1 MAQKLLIVESPA
13 KAKTIEKFLG
23 KDFKVVSSYGHIRD
37 LVKEGMGI
45 NLKKNYEPTYQVPA
59 DKAEVVKQLQ
69 KHAKSAEEIWLA
81 TDEDREGEAISWH
94 LCEVLGLDP
103 KVAKRIVFHE
113 ITKSAIEAAVKTPR
127 SLDLNLVNAQQARR
141 VLDRIVGFEISP
153 ILWRKVSMKQNL
165 SAGRVQSVAVKLIV
179 EREREINA
187 FNSESSFKINTLF
200 NVKDENKV
208 SKLKA
213 ESPKKFSEED
223 GAMKFLQEATGATFS
238 ITDIQTKP
246 AKKTPPAPF
255 TTSTMQQEASRKLS
269 FSVVKTMMMAQ
280 RLYEAGHITYMR
292 TDSVNLAQS
301 AIDAAA
307 AEIKSSFGEQYSEP
321 HQYKTKSRSAQEAH
335 EAIRPTF
342 FDKRTIDAEYDQQ
355 RLYELIWKR
364 TVASQMADARLE
376 KTTVKIDISTNHEEL
391 VAEGEVLLFD
401 GFLKLYI
408 ESQDEEPDEEN
419 SSMLPPLKVGQVLDL
434 DEMIARERFSKALAR
449 YNEAALVKKMEEL
462 GIGRP
467 STYAPTIS
475 TIQKRGYVEKKDR
488 EGKER
493 AYRVLTLKGNEIVKK
508 TEIEITGA
516 EKMKLFPTDVGAV
529 VNDFL
534 AVNFQN
540 VMDYNF
546 TARIEEEFDE
556 IANGNMEWHAM
567 IDGFYKPFHS
577 SVEHTTENA
586 ERASGERDLGVDPA
600 SGKPLIVR
608 IGRYGPMA
616 QIGKQEN
623 EGDEKPRY
631 AKLRP
636 NQSLETIT
644 AEEALQ
650 LFRLPRNLGMYEEKE
665 VVVAI
670 GRFGPYV
677 RHDSKFVSVPKEYD
691 VYEIDLNTCIE
702 LIEKKRKADAEKNI
716 KNFPEK
722 DVHIL
727 NGRFGAY
734 IKSGDNNYR
743 IPKDKDPKELT
754 LEECLEIIETQPAS
768 KKRGGFKRGGFKK
781 AEPKTAAKPKA
792 KPAKKKAAKSKKE

>member
-1 MAQKLLIVESPA
+1 
-13 KAKTIEKFLG
+13 
-23 KDFKVVSSYGHIRD
+23 
-37 LVKEGMGI
+37 
-45 NLKKNYEPTYQVPA
+45 
-59 DKAEVVKQLQ
+59 
-69 KHAKSAEEIWLA
+69 
-81 TDEDREGEAISWH
+81 
-94 LCEVLGLDP
+94 
-103 KVAKRIVFHE
+103 
-113 ITKSAIEAAVKTPR
+113 
-127 SLDLNLVNAQQARR
+127 
-141 VLDRIVGFEISP
+141 
-153 ILWRKVSMKQNL
+153 
-165 SAGRVQSVAVKLIV
+165 
-179 EREREINA
+179 
-187 FNSESSFKINTLF
+187 
-200 NVKDENKV
+200 
-208 SKLKA
+208 
-213 ESPKKFSEED
+213 
-223 GAMKFLQEATGATFS
+223 
-238 ITDIQTKP
+238 
-246 AKKTPPAPF
+246 
-255 TTSTMQQEASRKLS
+255 
-269 FSVVKTMMMAQ
+269 MMMAQ

>member
-1 MAQKLLIVESPA
+1 MAHKLLIVESPA

-45 NLKKNYEPTYQVPA
+45 NLKKNYEPTYEVPE
-59 DKAEVVKQLQ
+59 DKEEVVKQLQ
-69 KHAKSAEEIWLA
+69 KLAKSAEEIWLA

-103 KVAKRIVFHE
+103 KEAKRIVFHE
-113 ITKSAIEAAVKTPR
+113 ITKPAIEEAVMNPR
-127 SLDLNLVNAQQARR
+127 ALDLNLVNAQQARR

-153 ILWRKVSMKQNL
+153 ILWRKVSMRQNL
-165 SAGRVQSVAVKLIV
+165 SAGRVQSVAVRLIV

-187 FNSESSFKINTLF
+187 FTAESSFKINALF
-200 NVKDENKV
+200 NIKEDGKN
-208 SKLKA
+208 SRLQA
-213 ESPKKFSEED
+213 ESSKKFGEQD
-223 GAMKFLQEATGATFS
+223 AAMKFLKEAVGASFT

-246 AKKTPPAPF
+246 AKKSPPAPF

-269 FSVVKTMMMAQ
+269 FSVLKTMTLAQ

-292 TDSVNLAQS
+292 TDSVNLSQLAL
-301 AIDAAA
+301 DAAA
-307 AEIKSSFGEQYSEP
+307 KEISRSFGDKYSEP

-335 EAIRPTF
+335 EAIRPTA
-342 FDKRTIDAEYDQQ
+342 FDKHEIDGERDEQ

-364 TVASQMADARLE
+364 TVASQMADAQLE

-391 VAEGEVLLFD
+391 CAEGEVILFD

-408 ESQDEEPDEEN
+408 ESTDEDGDEQQG
-419 SSMLPPLKVGQVLDL
+419 MLPPLKVGQLLDL
-434 DEMIARERFSKALAR
+434 DEMTARERFSKSAPR
-449 YNEAALVKKMEEL
+449 YNEASLVKKLEEL

-467 STYAPTIS
+467 STYAPTIT

-493 AYRVLTLKGNEIVKK
+493 AYRILTLKNSEISTK
-508 TEIEITGA
+508 TETEITGA

-534 AVNFQN
+534 AVNFEN

-556 IANGNMEWHAM
+556 IASGQMEWHKM
-567 IDGFYKPFHS
+567 IDEFYKPFHG

-586 ERASGERDLGVDPA
+586 ERASGERELGTDPV
-600 SGKPLIVR
+600 SGRVVLAR
-608 IGRYGPMA
+608 IGKYGPMV
-616 QIGKQEN
+616 QMGKQDE
-623 EGDEKPRY
+623 EEKPKF

-636 NQSLETIT
+636 NQSIETIT
-644 AEEALQ
+644 LEEALP
-650 LFRLPRNLGMYEEKE
+650 LFSLPRNLGEYESKE
-665 VVVAI
+665 VVASI
-670 GRFGPYV
+670 GRFGPYI
-677 RHDSKFVSVPKEYD
+677 RHDSKFVSIPKEHD
-691 VYEIDLNTCIE
+691 VYEIDLNTSIE
-702 LIEKKRKADAEKNI
+702 LIEKKRKFEAERNI

-722 DVHIL
+722 DIHVL
-727 NGRFGAY
+727 NGRFGPY
-734 IKSGDNNYR
+734 IKAGDKNYR
-743 IPKDKDPKELT
+743 IPKDKDPYNLT
-754 LEECLEIIETQPAS
+754 LEDCLQIIETQPES
-768 KKRGGFKRGGFKK
+768 RKRGGFKRGGFKK
-781 AEPKTAAKPKA
+781 AEKTEKAAKPKKA
-792 KPAKKKAAKSKKE
+792 AKKKKS